1 MKRDMD
7 LIRKILRKIRDH
19 EDPYGLDGI
28 PEIEGYSK
36 KEISYNI
43 GILKDADLLTAR
55 PQKNGVKSRSLT
67 FVNIFFGQKG
77 INQLFDYL
85 FVFFLNF
92 LELRQQL
99 SVFKFCLCNICRRPF
114 AEIVTG
120 NAESIAHSLLGVGRG
135 SGYSP
140 FIVAGHHFGH
150 ISATYTW
157 KTWFVPYFP
166 IYDDC
171 LMG

>member
-55 PQKNGVKSRSLT
+55 PSVEMRAKYENY
-67 FVNIFFGQKG
+67 FG
-77 INQLFDYL
+77 INLTWEGHDFIDAAAKKWGQISILD
-85 FVFFLNF
+85 
-92 LELRQQL
+92 
-99 SVFKFCLCNICRRPF
+99 ICQYIFWPERHQSTF
-114 AEIVTG
+114 
-120 NAESIAHSLLGVGRG
+120 
-135 SGYSP
+135 
-140 FIVAGHHFGH
+140 
-150 ISATYTW
+150 
-157 KTWFVPYFP
+157 
-166 IYDDC
+166 
-171 LMG
+171 